1 MMEKTYGVDVKIKYV
16 SDKAVLV
23 ITDKDEEIWL
33 PKSQIICE
41 EDFEA
46 DKDVKITLPEWLAI
60 EKDLV

>member
-1 MMEKTYGVDVKIKYV
+1 MEKTYGVDVKIKYV